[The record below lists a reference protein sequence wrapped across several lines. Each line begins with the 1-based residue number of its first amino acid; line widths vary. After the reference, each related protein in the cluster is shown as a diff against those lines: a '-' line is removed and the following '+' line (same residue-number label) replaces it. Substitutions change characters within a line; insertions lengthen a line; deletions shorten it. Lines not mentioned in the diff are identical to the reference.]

1 MTAKQRVEKYKA
13 LYAQAKAKAEEG
25 EIEEAEGML
34 KEADELKAHAVRE
47 LDILKRADDGAADIQ
62 GMERTNT
69 PRPEPQQP
77 EVKTKFD
84 SSDEWSNVLHDFLV
98 KGRTDPRLQLWNDI
112 GDAPIALYNE
122 QKQMVENVGASGGFL
137 VPPEFRAEV
146 MELAGEMA
154 IVRPRATIIRMAR
167 RQYTTTVLN
176 QTGTTAG
183 QPHWFG
189 GMVFYWG
196 EEAAEK
202 TITTATWRQMTLTAA
217 KLYGYTRASDELADD
232 AIISLMDYLQS
243 ATGMAGGIA
252 WMEDFAFL
260 QGNGVNQPL
269 GVINAGATITINRQ
283 QAGPGVDPVTYTDL
297 TEMLEH
303 HLATPNSVWVA
314 SISLKGT
321 LMRMT
326 FPTGNPSLVWQ
337 PSAREGMPE
346 MILGIPVYWT
356 EKAPLSGN
364 AGDIGLYDFNHY
376 WVGDRQALTF
386 ATTNAE
392 YFRYDQ
398 TSYRMVHRVDGRPW
412 MNTPFTL
419 QDGTSTVSPFVILG
433 AKST

>member
-1 MTAKQRVEKYKA
+1 MTTKEKVERFKA
-13 LYAQAKAKAEEG
+13 LYAQANADLKEGKITPDQAE
-25 EIEEAEGML
+25 ALL
-34 KEADELKAHAVRE
+34 KEADELKTQATRE
-47 LDILKRADDGAADIQ
+47 LDILKRAQEGQEFIG
-62 GMERTNT
+62 GMEQTQA
-69 PRPEPQQP
+69 PPPPP
-77 EVKTKFD
+77 EVKTRFD
-84 SSDEWSNVLHDFLV
+84 SGDEWSKTLHQFLT
-98 KGRTDPRLQLWNDI
+98 KGRIDPRLQLWNDI
-112 GDAPIALYNE
+112 GDAPLPLYND

-146 MELAGEMA
+146 MELAGEMS
-154 IVRPRATIIRMAR
+154 IVRPRATVIRMSR
-167 RQYTTTVLN
+167 RQYMTTVLD

-183 QPHWFG
+183 RPHWFG

-202 TITTATWRQMTLTAA
+202 TITTAKWRQMSLTAC

-303 HLATPNSVWVA
+303 HMQTQNSVWVA
-314 SISLKGT
+314 SISLKGV
-321 LMRMT
+321 LMRMVY
-326 FPTGNPSLVWQ
+326 PTGNPFPIWQ
-337 PSAREGMPE
+337 PNAREGMPE
-346 MILGIPVYWT
+346 TILGIPVFWT
-356 EKAPLSGN
+356 EKTPLAGT

-376 WVGDRQALTF
+376 WIGDRQALTF

-412 MNTPFTL
+412 MSTPWTL
-419 QDGTSTVSPFVILG
+419 QDGTSTISPFVILG
-433 AKST
+433 SKST